1 MAKLKHYSGVD
12 MTNQV
17 YDFATFVK
25 EFDEQ
30 GAEQAF
36 EAIKVEECQK
46 VCDAFTSRRKSS

>member
-1 MAKLKHYSGVD
+1 MNSK
-12 MTNQV
+12 T

-46 VCDAFTSRRKSS
+46 VCDAFTSRRKGS

>member
-1 MAKLKHYSGVD
+1 MAKLNNYLGVD
-12 MTNQV
+12 MNSKT

-46 VCDAFTSRRKSS
+46 VCDAFTSRRKGS